1 MARRRPDRPLALRR
15 TGIAAGHIGLH
26 PTLIEKNQTSR
37 INRLDR
43 RLIGDP
49 LGGHIRALLLTRP
62 HPFLFAPQP
71 PPFQRPTDAGQAHG
85 PTRWR
90 FKPRRVF
97 GQGGVGLLL
106 NQLPENG
113 PVIVMQHRDKAVA
126 VKLGCPLA
134 LPATL
139 ADPAIDRALRNP
151 KTPAQGHIPAIS
163 SIIGW

>member
-15 TGIAAGHIGLH
+15 PGIAAGHVGLH
-26 PTLIEKNQTSR
+26 PTLVEENQTSR

-62 HPFLFAPQP
+62 HTFLFALQP
-71 PPFQRPTDAGQAHG
+71 PPFQRPADAGQAHG
-85 PTRWR
+85 PTRSR
-90 FKPRRVF
+90 FKPHRVF

-113 PVIVMQHRDKAVA
+113 PVIFIQHRDKAVA
-126 VKLGCPLA
+126 VNRGRALA

-139 ADPAIDRALRNP
+139 ADPAVDRTLRDP
-151 KTPAQGHIPAIS
+151 ETPAQGHIP
-163 SIIGW
+163 GLM